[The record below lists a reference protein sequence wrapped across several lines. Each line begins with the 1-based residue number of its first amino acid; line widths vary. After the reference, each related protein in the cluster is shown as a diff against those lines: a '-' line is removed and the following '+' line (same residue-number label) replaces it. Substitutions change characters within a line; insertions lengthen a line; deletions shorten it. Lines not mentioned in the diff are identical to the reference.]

1 MKETKNFKAKQQ
13 KRKAFR
19 VMEITAFNVNNNNN
33 NNNNNNIFIYTRFA
47 INILKVLN

>member
-33 NNNNNNIFIYTRFA
+33 NNNIFIYTRFA